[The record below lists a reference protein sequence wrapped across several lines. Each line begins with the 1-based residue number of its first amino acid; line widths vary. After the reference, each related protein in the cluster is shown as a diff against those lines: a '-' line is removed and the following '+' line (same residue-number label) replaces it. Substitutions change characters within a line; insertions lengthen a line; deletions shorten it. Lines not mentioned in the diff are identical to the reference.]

1 MTDEMIAL
9 RALLEKSS
17 DTDLLREMIGFTAQR
32 LMELEVAGLTGADHG
47 ERSPDR
53 VNWRNGYRERDW
65 ETRAG
70 TVELRIPK
78 LRQGS
83 YFPAFL
89 EPRRMAEKALTA
101 VIQEAYIQGVS
112 TRSVDA
118 LVQAMGM
125 SGISKSQVSRLC
137 EEIDGRI
144 EVFLD
149 RPLEGDWP
157 YLWLDA
163 TYVKARMG
171 GRIVSTA
178 VIVAVAVN
186 GDGRREVLGMDIGPS
201 EAETFWTEFL
211 RKLAR
216 RGLRGVKLVVS
227 DAHEGLKAAV
237 ARVLHASWQR
247 CRVHFMRN
255 VLAHAG
261 KSGRRVVAAFIG
273 TAFAQED
280 AETARI
286 QWRQVADQLRPKVP
300 KLAALMDAAEADV
313 LAYMSFPKDH
323 RPKIHS
329 TNPLERVNGEIKRRT
344 EVVGIFPNEAAIT
357 RLVGAI
363 LLQQNDE
370 WSVQRARYMTLET
383 IAPLSDDL
391 PLKLPPV
398 AA

>member
-1 MTDEMIAL
+1 MTDEMMNL

-17 DTDLLREMIGFTAQR
+17 DGDLLREMVGFAAQR
-32 LMELEVAGLTGADHG
+32 LMELEVEGLTGAAHG
-47 ERSPDR
+47 ARDPERI
-53 VNWRNGYRERDW
+53 NHRNGYRDRDW

-78 LRQGS
+78 LRRGS

-89 EPRRMAEKALTA
+89 EPRRMAEKALAA
-101 VIQEAYIQGVS
+101 VIQEAYVQGVS
-112 TRSVDA
+112 TRSVDE
-118 LVQAMGM
+118 LVKAMGM
-125 SGISKSQVSRLC
+125 TGISKSQVSRLC
-137 EEIDGRI
+137 EEIDGK
-144 EVFLD
+144 VAAFLN

-163 TYVKARMG
+163 TYVKVREN
-171 GRIVSTA
+171 GRIVSVA

-186 GDGRREVLGMDIGPS
+186 SDGRREVLGMAVGAS

-211 RKLAR
+211 RSLAR

-237 ARVLHASWQR
+237 AKVLHASWQR

-261 KSGRRVVAAFIG
+261 KSGRRVVSAFIA

-280 AETARI
+280 AAMART

-300 KLAALMDAAEADV
+300 KLAAMMDEAEADV
-313 LAYMSFPKDH
+313 LAFMSFPKDH

-329 TNPLERVNGEIKRRT
+329 TNPLERLNGEIKRRT

-363 LLQQNDE
+363 LLEQNDE
-370 WSVQRARYMTLET
+370 WAVQRARYMTLET
-383 IAPLSDDL
+383 IAPLSDDPIISL
-391 PLKLPPV
+391 PAV